1 VNARPRVAFV
11 VQRYGEEIAGGAE
24 GFCRASARTMTAAWE
39 CDVITTCARDA
50 RTWENAYA
58 PGVSNDGDVR
68 VRRFA
73 VDAPR
78 DARAFDRAS
87 RRIADDSGTLEEQEA
102 WMRLQGPYASDLFAY
117 LARHGRSYDAVFFFS
132 YLYATTYFG
141 MPLVADRAILVPLA
155 HDEWML
161 ALPLF
166 DRVFGRARACAFVSE
181 EERLLAETRFPG
193 LAAADSLLRLAIQAQ
208 PGDAA
213 RFRATYGIADP
224 FVLCVGRVE
233 EAKGIGDVVAH
244 FAALRAIDSRPLS
257 LVLAGPIA
265 MALPARD
272 DVVALGLIAERD
284 KWDALAAAEFVVVP
298 SAFESLSIAAL
309 EAWAAGKAVLANGGS
324 AVLVGQCRRSGG
336 GLWYAQERE
345 FVDLTRSKLVGEADR
360 LGAQGARYVARTFTE
375 ATARASFLDAYAAIG
390 SVA

>member
-1 VNARPRVAFV
+1 MNARPRVAFV

-24 GFCRASARTMTAAWE
+24 GFCRASARTMSAAWDCE
-39 CDVITTCARDA
+39 IVTTCARDA
-50 RTWENAYA
+50 QTWENAYA
-58 PGVSNDGDVR
+58 PGTSLDGDVR
-68 VRRFA
+68 VHRFA

-78 DARAFDRAS
+78 NVRAFDRAS
-87 RRIADDSGTLEEQEA
+87 RRIAVDSGTLHEQEA

-117 LARHGRSYDAVFFFS
+117 LARAGGAYDAVFFFS

-141 MPLVADRAILVPLA
+141 LPLVADRAILVPLA

-161 ALPLF
+161 GLPLF
-166 DRVFGRARACAFVSE
+166 DRIFACARACGFVSE
-181 EERLLAETRFPG
+181 EERLLVETRFADLTPPG
-193 LAAADSLLRLAIQAQ
+193 SLLRLAIEPQ

-213 RFRATYGIADP
+213 RFRASHGIDDP
-224 FVLCVGRVE
+224 FLLYVGRVE
-233 EAKGIGDVVAH
+233 EAKGVGDVLAH
-244 FAALRAIDSRPLS
+244 FAALRAIDPQPLA

-265 MALPARD
+265 MALPQRD
-272 DVVALGLIAERD
+272 DVVALGHIPERD

-309 EAWAAGKAVLANGGS
+309 EAWAAGKAVLANGSS

-345 FVDLTRSKLVGEADR
+345 FVDLSRSKLVGEAQR
-360 LGAQGARYVARTFTE
+360 LGVQGARYVARTFNE
-375 ATARASFLDAYAAIG
+375 QTARTSFLEAFAAIG